1 MTKPSIKIIA
11 IVFAI
16 SFGSYYLYNNF
27 LYKKARNI
35 NEEKPLFSFS
45 ALNLSNQYKT
55 DTSKA
60 DSKYLNK
67 TMEIEGKVTEVT
79 DSTLVLD
86 RKIFCKMNEKMTP
99 NFMNKQ
105 VNIKGRCIGYDD
117 LFEVV
122 KFDQCNKQ

>member
-1 MTKPSIKIIA
+1 MKKTSIIM
-11 IVFAI
+11 IVILLVI
-16 SFGSYYLYNNF
+16 SCVSYYLYNCV
-27 LYKKARNI
+27 LYKEERNI
-35 NEEKPLFSFS
+35 QNEKPEFSVTASDLDHDFVEN
-45 ALNLSNQYKT
+45 AL
-55 DTSKA
+55 KA
-60 DSKYLNK
+60 YSKYSNK

>member
-1 MTKPSIKIIA
+1 M
-11 IVFAI
+11 
-16 SFGSYYLYNNF
+16 
-27 LYKKARNI
+27 
-35 NEEKPLFSFS
+35 FSFS

-122 KFDQCNKQ
+122 KFDQCNNQ